1 MSIFFNVFIK
11 SIAFFL
17 SIITII
23 IIISLSLSFFN
34 DRNNDFIT
42 LDGDESSN
50 NIIAIIELDGL
61 IIESSSELSNLT
73 NPFIISPK
81 YIEKKLKKLKKI
93 SPKAI
98 IFSINSPGGTVSAS
112 KKLYDI
118 INKYKKNNNGT
129 KVFVHTDELLA
140 SGSYWVA
147 TAADGIYASYGSITG
162 SIGVK
167 GPDWFFY
174 DNPRTISTGIFG
186 NTIETENGI
195 KVFSN
200 TAGES
205 KDIFNPFRE
214 PTKKELEHLQ
224 KMVNEIYS
232 DFTRIVSKERK
243 IETDILEK
251 DIGALI
257 FTSKHAAELNLIDDE
272 LNLEE
277 LINKTIKDNN
287 FKKYKVIKIINE
299 KNSLI
304 REILTSSSNKKEM
317 HLNYECLSLRSSI
330 TAILSNEATGC

>member
-23 IIISLSLSFFN
+23 IVISLFISIFSDHN
-34 DRNNDFIT
+34 SDFTT
-42 LDGDESSN
+42 LNGE
-50 NIIAIIELDGL
+50 
-61 IIESSSELSNLT
+61 ESSSNIVALIELNGIIIETSSEISNLT
-73 NPFIISPK
+73 NPFIISPQSTK
-81 YIEKKLKKLKKI
+81 NNLEKLEKI
-93 SPKAI
+93 SPKEI
-98 IFSINSPGGTVSAS
+98 ILSINSPGGTVSAS
-112 KKLYDI
+112 KQLYDI
-118 INKYKKNNNGT
+118 IKNFKQKNNIDI
-129 KVFVHTDELLA
+129 FIHTDELLA
-140 SGSYWVA
+140 SGGYWVA

-174 DNPRTISTGIFG
+174 DEPKNISTGIFG
-186 NTIETENGI
+186 NSIETENGI

-205 KDIFNPFRE
+205 KDIFNPFRK

-224 KMVNEIYS
+224 NMVNEIYS
-232 DFTRIVSKERK
+232 DFIRIVSKERK
-243 IETDILEK
+243 IETNTAES

-257 FTSKHAAELNLIDDE
+257 FTSAQAVKLNLIDDE

-277 LINKTIKDNN
+277 LINKVIKENEFTD
-287 FKKYKVIKIINE
+287 YKVIKMINK

-304 REILTSSSNKKEM
+304 REILMSSFNQKVISFN
-317 HLNYECLSLRSSI
+317 HECLSLRSSI
-330 TAILSNEATGC
+330 TVILSYEATGC